1 MGRTILLDAGP
12 LDLMTNPNLS
22 SESMAANE
30 WLETMLVHGSQV
42 RIPEISDY
50 EVRRELL
57 RAGKTRGLARLDGL
71 RSRLGYLPITTEV
84 MLKAAEYWAVARQR
98 GRPTAPDPA
107 LDCDMILSAQAFVA
121 GLHGDETI
129 IATMNLDHLTRFAD
143 ARLWQ
148 DIK

>member
-1 MGRTILLDAGP
+1 
-12 LDLMTNPNLS
+12 
-22 SESMAANE
+22 MASNE
-30 WLETMLVHGSQV
+30 WLETMLAHGSQV
-42 RIPEISDY
+42 RVPEIADY

-71 RSRLGYLPITTEV
+71 RIRIGYLPITTEV

-98 GRPTAPDPA
+98 GRPTAPDQA

-121 GLHGDETI
+121 GQHGDETV
-129 IATMNLDHLTRFAD
+129 IATMNLDHLSRFSD

-148 DIK
+148 EIK